1 MVVIVLDNQR
11 PQEAAFYWKP
21 LGTKEDYRK
30 VLLQHA
36 GRAVHTVNLPA
47 VEGDIEYNIR
57 ATTVHGSKL
66 IWPATA
72 PAVNHTVV
80 VMP

>member
-1 MVVIVLDNQR
+1 MKSSTVVLMSTSPRLGDPALGRQR
-11 PQEAAFYWKP
+11 GLPQGP
-21 LGTKEDYRK
+21 
-30 VLLQHA
+30 LQHS
-36 GRAVHTVNLPA
+36 GWAVHTVSLPA
-47 VEGDIEYNIR
+47 LKGDIEYNIR
-57 ATTVHGSKL
+57 ATTVDGTKL